1 MSKFTKQI
9 KRVYIFED
17 DTVSV
22 SMKRLKRK
30 DAIKLAPFMS
40 EPDKDGKVTMAF
52 EDSLKFAD
60 KACEVL
66 LKYTTNFEGLKE
78 EDGTPLKIADIFGE
92 EGSTYF
98 MGLISEMMADLMEA
112 SFVGG
117 EEDEKK
123 SDVQQE
129 DTLKECSTATAKL
142 EESP

>member
-9 KRVYIFED
+9 KRVYQFED

-40 EPDKDGKVTMAF
+40 EPDENGQVSMAF

-66 LKYTTNFEGLKE
+66 LKYTTVFEGLKE
-78 EDGTPLKIADIFGE
+78 EDGTPIPLEDVFGE
-92 EGSTYF
+92 EGETYF
-98 MGLISEMMADLMEA
+98 MELTSNMMSDLMEA
-112 SFVGG
+112 SFVG
-117 EEDEKK
+117 EKEKK
-123 SDVQQE
+123 LDKPLE
-129 DTLKECSTATAKL
+129 DISSGCDTTVHQS
-142 EESP
+142 EESA